1 MADTPENIYSTGG
14 PTNDTQPSSTSQPM
28 PDANIPTDTTP
39 IEQPIDGVGV
49 RTYTNIDGS
58 ITETIPGTTPT
69 SVPTTDPATDPFDAE
84 YLNPLLSTEQVG
96 IDQRGTVIQNDV
108 MPYVDPLNLADTSG
122 LISTLMDSIT
132 ANATYPANIQN
143 KKYQGCNV
151 IISTKDKDFAFPG
164 IYLPYPQYITFNQLQ
179 AMASQILQNIQ
190 ANSTEVAYKYE
201 TYGNNGD
208 IINAIPFS
216 AVEMVTIIGI
226 HYNSMDP
233 TRSAPVYT

>member
-108 MPYVDPLNLADTSG
+108 MPYVDPLNLADTSA

-216 AVEMVTIIGI
+216 AVEMVTVIGI